1 MLRMKYCLLPA
12 LIAFLA
18 FLPVRSSYA
27 IGRYTPADS
36 TQELRDAARRL
47 LPSSSLD
54 KDLERL
60 LRTWHKGYSTKTK
73 RGERPCVNSDTGPYT
88 SDSVYIRRLSALP
101 SAVPIQFNPAVKQ
114 CIKLYTEE
122 RRRLVRYML
131 SLADLY
137 FPQIEETLD
146 RHNLPI
152 ELKYLTIVESAL
164 NPTAVSPAGAAGI
177 WQFMLATGKIYG
189 LTINS
194 LVDERL
200 DLQKSTEAA
209 CRYFKDMY
217 DLYHDWLLCIAAYN
231 CGLGNVNK
239 AIRMSGGKTDFW
251 EIYPYLPRETR
262 NYIPLFIGAYYAMHY
277 HIEHEICAGETGV
290 PLATD
295 TIMLSRQVSF
305 DRIRLLS
312 GVSNDELQLLNPQY
326 KRGIIPG
333 NTQLCRLRLP
343 VASIKKLDK
352 VRDSLYSPDLEAS
365 VSDFPEQGGQHSG
378 GSGRTAIFHN
388 VKQGETLLSI
398 AKRYGTTVAAI
409 KRANGLKSS
418 SVKPG
423 QRLQITKS
431 SASGT
436 KKKSTY
442 SSKRKSRSRT

>member
-36 TQELRDAARRL
+36 TQELRDAARHL
-47 LPSSSLD
+47 LPSSSVD

-177 WQFMLATGKIYG
+177 WQFMLATGKIY
-189 LTINS
+189 
-194 LVDERL
+194 
-200 DLQKSTEAA
+200 
-209 CRYFKDMY
+209 
-217 DLYHDWLLCIAAYN
+217 
-231 CGLGNVNK
+231 
-239 AIRMSGGKTDFW
+239 
-251 EIYPYLPRETR
+251 
-262 NYIPLFIGAYYAMHY
+262 
-277 HIEHEICAGETGV
+277 
-290 PLATD
+290 
-295 TIMLSRQVSF
+295 
-305 DRIRLLS
+305 
-312 GVSNDELQLLNPQY
+312 
-326 KRGIIPG
+326 
-333 NTQLCRLRLP
+333 
-343 VASIKKLDK
+343 
-352 VRDSLYSPDLEAS
+352 
-365 VSDFPEQGGQHSG
+365 
-378 GSGRTAIFHN
+378 
-388 VKQGETLLSI
+388 
-398 AKRYGTTVAAI
+398 
-409 KRANGLKSS
+409 
-418 SVKPG
+418 
-423 QRLQITKS
+423 
-431 SASGT
+431 
-436 KKKSTY
+436 
-442 SSKRKSRSRT
+442 

>member
-1 MLRMKYCLLPA
+1 
-12 LIAFLA
+12 
-18 FLPVRSSYA
+18 
-27 IGRYTPADS
+27 
-36 TQELRDAARRL
+36 
-47 LPSSSLD
+47 
-54 KDLERL
+54 
-60 LRTWHKGYSTKTK
+60 
-73 RGERPCVNSDTGPYT
+73 
-88 SDSVYIRRLSALP
+88 
-101 SAVPIQFNPAVKQ
+101 
-114 CIKLYTEE
+114 
-122 RRRLVRYML
+122 
-131 SLADLY
+131 
-137 FPQIEETLD
+137 
-146 RHNLPI
+146 
-152 ELKYLTIVESAL
+152 
-164 NPTAVSPAGAAGI
+164 
-177 WQFMLATGKIYG
+177 
-189 LTINS
+189 
-194 LVDERL
+194 
-200 DLQKSTEAA
+200 
-209 CRYFKDMY
+209 MY
-217 DLYHDWLLCIAAYN
+217 DLYRDWLLCIAAYN

-388 VKQGETLLSI
+388 VKQGETLLFI

-436 KKKSTY
+436 KKKSKY
-442 SSKRKSRSRT
+442 SSKRKSRRRK